1 MKKRSP
7 KKKKKDRRPQRNRRC
22 RFCQDNIESIDYKDL
37 ALVKRYITERGK
49 IRARRTTGT
58 CAKHQRQIA
67 RAVKRARVIGQ
78 APFKLE
84 YHRK

>member
-1 MKKRSP
+1 MRIKEKKKR
-7 KKKKKDRRPQRNRRC
+7 DRRQTRSRRC
-22 RFCQDNIESIDYKDL
+22 RFCQDGVETIDYKDL
-37 ALVKRYITERGK
+37 ELVRRYITERGK

-58 CAKHQRQIA
+58 CARHQRQIA
-67 RAVKRARVIGQ
+67 RAVKRARIIGQ